1 MDGIEFSKHVAMRL
15 EKTGLGL
22 QKGVNY
28 SYKEKADYL
37 RKFYINFY
45 ETDPVNN
52 FCDCFRK
59 QKLDN
64 QYNLKAYEMM
74 TDKQILM
81 SEARE
86 RKIRDEETSK
96 FLKDLDESQKISENS
111 KLEVRACAI
120 AV

>member
-1 MDGIEFSKHVAMRL
+1 
-15 EKTGLGL
+15 
-22 QKGVNY
+22 
-28 SYKEKADYL
+28 
-37 RKFYINFY
+37 
-45 ETDPVNN
+45 
-52 FCDCFRK
+52 
-59 QKLDN
+59 
-64 QYNLKAYEMM
+64 MM